1 MMKNIVKLTAFAVLL
16 LSAGCATSVCRHY
29 PAQEAQK
36 TASGKIVVAEIR
48 GMNYGYFLF
57 NSIPVWCGAPHYPND
72 SEWRVWRNLVRER
85 DIRRML
91 TARAKKI
98 GADDIENLK
107 IRENSSGFWSLWIL
121 WYRSVDGECLAVKTP
136 RKVKTQKAKR
146 SALPF

>member
-1 MMKNIVKLTAFAVLL
+1 MKNIVKLTAFAVLL

-98 GADDIENLK
+98 GAVAINANT
-107 IRENSSGFWSLWIL
+107 NSLNIKESNINATFLNV
-121 WYRSVDGECLAVKTP
+121 RMK
-136 RKVKTQKAKR
+136 K
-146 SALPF
+146 